1 MVRISYDEE
10 NTKEVKLI
18 EDYFFY
24 KYYVETVKSDW
35 SYFIKEAL
43 KLPFLE
49 QKAKFDIVI
58 NHLNKYELER
68 AVIVHENTYCYDM
81 KKHINEYYFLS
92 DITAF
97 NPVKIIKNNLI
108 RTLKKMQ

>member
-10 NTKEVKLI
+10 NKEEVKLI
-18 EDYFFY
+18 EDYYFY

-35 SYFIKEAL
+35 LNFIKEAL
-43 KLPFLE
+43 KLPYPE
-49 QKAKFDIVI
+49 KNAKLDIVI

-68 AVIVHENTYCYDM
+68 AVIVHKNVYANNM
-81 KKHINEYYFLS
+81 KRHISKYYFLS
-92 DITAF
+92 DISAF

-108 RTLKKMQ
+108 RTLKKK